1 MWHTPPPPSLPASLR
16 PGLEPN
22 AAGTCAQLGLAWT
35 ALELASVSVRSGDCL
50 SAFVYL
56 VKGSNSWVGY
66 VQGINGIMQVHT
78 SINHYV
84 PSERTNNNAC

>member
-1 MWHTPPPPSLPASLR
+1 M
-16 PGLEPN
+16 
-22 AAGTCAQLGLAWT
+22 
-35 ALELASVSVRSGDCL
+35 SVRSGDCL

-78 SINHYV
+78 VAHQC
-84 PSERTNNNAC
+84 EQQ

>member
-1 MWHTPPPPSLPASLR
+1 M
-16 PGLEPN
+16 
-22 AAGTCAQLGLAWT
+22 QLGLAWT

-66 VQGINGIMQVHT
+66 VQGINGIMQV
-78 SINHYV
+78 
-84 PSERTNNNAC
+84 RTATETIAKATNLRNCCIIDG